1 MSFESRADTMFKLIE
16 EIKPLAIKTPVQNAS
31 VVNFDVDKM
40 IEGIKRTQAITKG
53 VTYDALPES

>member
-1 MSFESRADTMFKLIE
+1 MFKLIE